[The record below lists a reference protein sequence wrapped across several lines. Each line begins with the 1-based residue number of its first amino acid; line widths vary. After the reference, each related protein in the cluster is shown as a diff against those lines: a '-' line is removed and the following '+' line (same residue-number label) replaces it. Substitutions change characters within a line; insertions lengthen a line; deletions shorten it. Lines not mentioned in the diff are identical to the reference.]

1 MMGEPVGLFQPR
13 RIARYDVLVPIA
25 SGGMAVV
32 YLAHQRGAGGFG
44 RDVAVKLVHL
54 HLRDNPEWSAALFA
68 EAKLAAR
75 IRHPNVVQTLDVGED
90 PEGDYLVME
99 YVEGATF
106 ASMVG
111 HAMGLPE
118 KTLPLGIAVRVL
130 ADALAGLHAA
140 HELTDDHGAPLGVVH
155 RDFSPQNVLVGLDGI
170 TRLSDFGVAK
180 AADRAVF
187 TATGTIK
194 GKFAFMSP
202 EQVRARPLDR
212 RSDVWSAGVVAW
224 EMLAGRRMFERGIDE
239 ASILLRIASES
250 PPPLEAVNPRVP
262 PELLAAV
269 THALQ
274 RDLDERTQSALALRE
289 ELVGALGVLGISL
302 ATQEEVG
309 AYVRLVAGA
318 TLDKRR
324 VAAKAARKGAE
335 EASVSGT
342 SRGLVLGARR
352 RDDGIDPADGKTQ
365 TAAVADSRRSP
376 RTRRLGA
383 LVVGFA
389 AFAGLAGLWTRP
401 RAPRSMTEE
410 PRGASTPSSEG
421 ANRELGLPEALASAL
436 PRAPAAAPSS
446 ALVPEASGATKR
458 PAPTSPSATV
468 AKLGSPLPQKAK
480 SAPAARPSQS
490 AAPALPPPEQ
500 PKSSAPSILDVPL

>member
-1 MMGEPVGLFQPR
+1 MVESRGSFQPR

-44 RDVAVKLVHL
+44 RDVAIKLVHL
-54 HLRDNPEWSAALFA
+54 HLRDNPEWSAALLA

-90 PEGDYLVME
+90 PDGDYLVME

-106 ASMVG
+106 ASMIG
-111 HAMGLPE
+111 HAFALPE
-118 KTLPLGIAVRVL
+118 KTLPLGVAVKVL

-140 HELTDDHGAPLGVVH
+140 HELTDEQGAPLGVVH

-170 TRLSDFGVAK
+170 ARLSDFGVAK
-180 AADRAVF
+180 AADRAGF

-239 ASILLRIASES
+239 ASMLLRIASES
-250 PPPLEAVNPRVP
+250 PPSLEAANPRVP
-262 PELLAAV
+262 KELSAVV
-269 THALQ
+269 THALR
-274 RDLDERTQSALALRE
+274 RDLDERTPSALALRM
-289 ELVGALGVLGISL
+289 ELVGALGALGISL

-309 AYVRLVAGA
+309 AYVRMVAGA
-318 TLDKRR
+318 ALDKRR
-324 VAAKAARKGAE
+324 AAALVARGEGAQE
-335 EASVSGT
+335 SSGSGT
-342 SRGLVLGARR
+342 SRGLVLGARPSSLE
-352 RDDGIDPADGKTQ
+352 DPITQVDGKTQ
-365 TAAVADSRRSP
+365 LSLSTDSGRSP
-376 RTRRLGA
+376 RPRRLGVLA
-383 LVVGFA
+383 VAGIAV
-389 AFAGLAGLWTRP
+389 FAGLVGFWGRQRAPGPMTEDP
-401 RAPRSMTEE
+401 RA
-410 PRGASTPSSEG
+410 ASPSPASP
-421 ANRELGLPEALASAL
+421 NRELGPPKALASAL
-436 PRAPAAAPSS
+436 PEATSATKPSATKPSASS
-446 ALVPEASGATKR
+446 AL
-458 PAPTSPSATV
+458 TSPSPTV

-480 SAPAARPSQS
+480 APPSARPSQS
-490 AAPALPPPEQ
+490 SAPAPPPPER
-500 PKSSAPSILDVPL
+500 PKSSAPPILDVPF